1 MRKKKKQKGKVW
13 TKHSSL
19 SLFLRIQRKQFWN
32 LNLQQR
38 APAKNVTVFD
48 MEPGEIASCPGTYW
62 FEVFAFVF
70 SFLFYIH
77 ILFYCEL
84 GDFLQKIF
92 LSWNLG
98 RRQHLDH
105 FTQLSQTLSQRSQ
118 LQVKMD
124 EEVMIIFLLY
134 FLKWFDLNPQV
145 GVAGL
150 RMPVQHWVQRHV
162 HSTPM
167 PR

>member
-19 SLFLRIQRKQFWN
+19 SLFLRIQGKQFWN
-32 LNLQQR
+32 LILQQR

-62 FEVFAFVF
+62 FEVFAFVL

-77 ILFYCEL
+77 ICYSIVKLEISYRKSSSVE
-84 GDFLQKIF
+84 I
-92 LSWNLG
+92 LG

-124 EEVMIIFLLY
+124 EEIMKMAIILPTGQWY
-134 FLKWFDLNPQV
+134 APSAVINDAW
-145 GVAGL
+145 
-150 RMPVQHWVQRHV
+150 
-162 HSTPM
+162 
-167 PR
+167 

>member
-1 MRKKKKQKGKVW
+1 MRKKKKQRGKVW
-13 TKHSSL
+13 TFAIS
-19 SLFLRIQRKQFWN
+19 
-32 LNLQQR
+32 
-38 APAKNVTVFD
+38 KNTKVTVLKSKSTAAGSGKECD
-48 MEPGEIASCPGTYW
+48 CVWHGTRRDRLLPW
-62 FEVFAFVF
+62 
-70 SFLFYIH
+70 H
-77 ILFYCEL
+77 ILVWGVCICNFHFYS
-84 GDFLQKIF
+84 IF
-92 LSWNLG
+92 IFYSIVKLDIFYRKSSSVEFLG

-118 LQVKMD
+118 LQVEMY
-124 EEVMIIFLLY
+124 EEMMIIFLLY
-134 FLKWFDLNPQV
+134 FFKWFHLNPQV

>member
-1 MRKKKKQKGKVW
+1 
-13 TKHSSL
+13 
-19 SLFLRIQRKQFWN
+19 
-32 LNLQQR
+32 
-38 APAKNVTVFD
+38 

-62 FEVFAFVF
+62 FEVFEFVTVF
-70 SFLFYIH
+70 AIISYIH
-77 ILFYCEL
+77 ILFYCEI

-92 LSWNLG
+92 LSVEFLG

-124 EEVMIIFLLY
+124 EEIMIIFLLY

-150 RMPVQHWVQRHV
+150 RMSVQH
-162 HSTPM
+162 
-167 PR
+167 